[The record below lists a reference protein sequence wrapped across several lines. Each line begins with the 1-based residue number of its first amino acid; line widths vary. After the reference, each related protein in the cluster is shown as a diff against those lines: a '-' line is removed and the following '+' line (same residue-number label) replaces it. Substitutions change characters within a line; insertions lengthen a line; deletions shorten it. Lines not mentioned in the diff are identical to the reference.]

1 MGREPLVPSPF
12 FFIMKKYKILVC
24 PANDGGCAYYRAWG
38 PFKKLQEQFPDRVE
52 VRYNKNPLGL
62 LEEGEKAGTWDL
74 DWDFADMHWADIVMT
89 QNISNFGGQYT
100 ARIVGKAKEFG
111 KFVHFDTDDL
121 LTDLYEGHRLKKV
134 YKDKGLEDITK
145 FIYNNSD
152 LVTVTQKK
160 FAERVAPFMGTGV
173 LAVVKNAVDYTMPSW
188 SGNRIPADRKN
199 LCRFGWAGG
208 IHHEEDVKEF
218 AGIPH
223 LVNGRAGRERCQWD
237 FYGCPPIAPD
247 DAKEQWQLDVWKN
260 YKRILLS
267 GFRGAQNWNIFNAVG
282 AEVYGH
288 FFARMDVALA
298 PLQMNA
304 FNDSKSDIKVAECG
318 RYRVPLVASN
328 VGCYSDTIINGE
340 TGYLIDPNAP
350 KSEWVKVL
358 TRLAKDKK
366 HREELGENLHSIT
379 EELFD
384 LNKVAKNRID
394 LYDHCFT
401 GEEIACQTQ
410 EK

>member
-1 MGREPLVPSPF
+1 MGRELNVPSPF
-12 FFIMKKYKILVC
+12 FIMRKYKILVC

-38 PFKKLQEQFPDRVE
+38 PFKKLQERYPDRVE
-52 VRYNKNPLGL
+52 VRFNKNPLGL
-62 LEEGEKAGTWDL
+62 EETGQNAGRWKQN
-74 DWDFADMHWADIVMT
+74 WKFEDMHWADIVMT

-111 KFVHFDTDDL
+111 KFVHYDTDDL
-121 LTDLYEGHRLKKV
+121 LTDLYDGHRLKQV
-134 YKDKGLEDITK
+134 YKDKGLEELTK

-160 FAERVAPFMGTGV
+160 FADRVVPFMGAGT
-173 LAVVKNAVDYTMPSW
+173 LAVVKNAIDYLMPSW
-188 SGNRIPADRKN
+188 NGVKQPSPRKN
-199 LCRFGWAGG
+199 MCRFGWAGG

-223 LVNGRAGRERCQWD
+223 LVNCKAGRERVQWD
-237 FYGCPPIAPD
+237 FYGCPPVAPD
-247 DAKEQWQLDVWKN
+247 DKKEAWQLDVWKN
-260 YKRILLS
+260 YKNTLLS
-267 GFRGAQNWNIFNAVG
+267 GFKGSQNWQIYNAVG
-282 AEVYGH
+282 AEDYGY
-288 FFARMDVALA
+288 FFSRMDVALA
-298 PLQMNA
+298 PLQMNN

-318 RYRVPLVASN
+318 RYKVPLVASN

-340 TGYLIDPNAP
+340 TGYLLDPDAP

-366 HREELGENLHSIT
+366 HRTELGENLHSIT

-384 LNKVAKNRID
+384 LNKVAGSRIG
-394 LYDHCFT
+394 LYDVCF
-401 GEEIACQTQ
+401 EAREKIVCQEQ